1 MAGTTRAARDPMQIN
16 PHKIAAVLAQLGSF
30 ATTYGCVIALGG
42 KGQLGFWLAVGIEVL
57 LAAGKSLVFDGK
69 KSNTDAF
76 GWIAILLDTL
86 LNAGGIWPMVQVLD
100 KAPSWIMLKESMGM
114 DGDMG
119 KLPALVVA
127 LILGYLLSVAPHR
140 LWRGGS

>member
-1 MAGTTRAARDPMQIN
+1 MAGTTRAAREPMQIN

-30 ATTYGCVIALGG
+30 ATTYGCVIAL
-42 KGQLGFWLAVGIEVL
+42 
-57 LAAGKSLVFDGK
+57 K

-76 GWIAILLDTL
+76 GWIAIGLDTL

-127 LILGYLLSVAPHR
+127 LVLGYLLSIAPHR